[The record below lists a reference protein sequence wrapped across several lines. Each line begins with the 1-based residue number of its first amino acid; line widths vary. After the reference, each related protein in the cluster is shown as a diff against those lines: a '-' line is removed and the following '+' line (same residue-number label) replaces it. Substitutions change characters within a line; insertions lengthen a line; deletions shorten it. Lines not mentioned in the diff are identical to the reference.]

1 MWIKIGESVA
11 SSFMKSIRKKAI
23 GILIALMAFL
33 MLTACDGGTDAVT
46 TWDTSRTKRYYESY
60 GVTGQNISMQA
71 TMSTS
76 GMQGVYFFTRNN
88 EYAYIDASI
97 AGQQVKLL
105 ADKEGYVYFNID
117 NEEYWAKSDPNTQFG
132 QMSNIIWAGNQF
144 IIPTAQNVMTVSS
157 EKVSMNQ
164 KMYTAETIKIN
175 INGTPANY
183 TYYYGANGLEF
194 VEGAI
199 DGTNVGFEIKKMSGE
214 PTKEYLKVPEKWVE
228 WNS

>member
-1 MWIKIGESVA
+1 
-11 SSFMKSIRKKAI
+11 MKSIRKKAI

>member
-1 MWIKIGESVA
+1 
-11 SSFMKSIRKKAI
+11 MKSIRKKAI

-228 WNS
+228 WNL